1 MRARR
6 SGSIFTWISVVLLI
20 SAIIILTY
28 MLIAFSRSRVTYPA
42 NMEIA
47 GVPVGGL
54 NREQAGQRLLE
65 AFNLPVELHY
75 NDAVIHLDPAVINF
89 ELNLESMLATADFT
103 RIGGQFWN
111 EFWDYLWST
120 PNEGAEVPL
129 DARYSEQL
137 LRDYLKNDISARYDQ
152 PPTPAQ
158 PQPGLPVF
166 IQGEPGTTI
175 DIDRA
180 VAQIENALFSPT
192 DRVVTLNL
200 RTSEPPRPSF
210 ANLEILLKQ
219 LLDAAEFDGTAAIY
233 LMDMQTSQ
241 EIHFIY
247 NNGQEYPTE
256 PDLAFSASSIIKIP
270 IMVSAYTR
278 LGEDPNP
285 EALNLMNL
293 MIVESGNDPADWLM
307 EQFIDNTAGP
317 LLVTEDMQTLG
328 LENTFLA
335 GYFRPGSPLL
345 RVYETPA
352 QSRTDLFTDPDSYNQ
367 TTVSDIGM
375 LLTDLYQC
383 AEYGGGALLAV
394 FPDRITSQE
403 CRDMINLMTLNGLP
417 ILIRSGPP
425 EGTRIAQKFGWV
437 SDIYND
443 NAITTIGDAGIVYTP
458 SGDYVLVIY
467 LSHPVQ
473 LVWDPNNILFGRI
486 SEAVYN
492 YYTISQ

>member
-1 MRARR
+1 
-6 SGSIFTWISVVLLI
+6 
-20 SAIIILTY
+20 
-28 MLIAFSRSRVTYPA
+28 MLIAFSRSRATYPS
-42 NMEIA
+42 NMQIA

-65 AFNLPVELHY
+65 AFIVAVEIHY

-89 ELNLESMLATADFT
+89 ELNLESMLATADYT
-103 RIGGQFWN
+103 RVGGQFWN
-111 EFWDYLWST
+111 EFWDYLWAT
-120 PNEGAEVPL
+120 PNEAALIPL
-129 DARYSEQL
+129 DASYSEQL
-137 LRDYLKNDISARYDQ
+137 LRAYLANDVSDRYDKPATPSQ
-152 PPTPAQ
+152 PLPYP
-158 PQPGLPVF
+158 PYFQPGT
-166 IQGEPGTTI
+166 PGTSI
-175 DIDRA
+175 DVDQAI
-180 VAQIENALFSPT
+180 AQIENALFSPT
-192 DRVVTLNL
+192 SRVVTLNL
-200 RTSEPPRPSF
+200 QTSAPPRPSF
-210 ANLEILLKQ
+210 GNLEVVLKR
-219 LLDAAEFDGTAAIY
+219 LLDAAEFDGIAAVY

-247 NNGQEYPTE
+247 NNGVEYPTE

-270 IMVSAYTR
+270 IMISAYTR
-278 LGEDPNP
+278 LGDDPHP

-293 MIVESGNDPADWLM
+293 MIEESGNDPADWLM
-307 EQFIDNTAGP
+307 EQFIDEASGP
-317 LLVTEDMQTLG
+317 LLVTDDIQALG

-335 GYFRPGSPLL
+335 GFFRPGSPLL
-345 RVYETPA
+345 RAYDTPA

-367 TTVSDIGM
+367 STVSDIGM

-394 FPDRITSQE
+394 FPDKITSQE
-403 CRDMINLMTLNGLP
+403 CQDMIDLMTLNALP
-417 ILIRSGPP
+417 ILIRSGAPD
-425 EGTRIAQKFGWV
+425 GTRIAQKFGWV

-467 LSHPVQ
+467 FSHPVQ
-473 LVWDPNNILFGRI
+473 LVWDPSNLLFSQL